1 MKIRIN
7 IRLVGIAILAIIA
20 TVIGITI
27 IYYNLFEGQVRSDLS
42 VSAKLLKDTRYFESV
57 DIDVDQID
65 LSTDLDELRVTWID
79 KDGTVLYDNDAS
91 AEQLQNHFDRPEIQE
106 AFKQGEGEAVRRS
119 DTMNEDTFYYALRL
133 DNGTVL
139 RVATNAQSIWAVF
152 ISAIPIILLIILLI
166 ISICIVIS
174 HLLTK
179 QFLKPIEMMAENLE
193 NADYESPYREL
204 DPLAEMLRTQ
214 HTDILSAAKAR
225 QDFTANVSH
234 ELKTPLTAISG
245 YAELLE
251 GGMVGAE
258 KQKHFYQEIRKN
270 ADRLLALIND
280 ILRLSDLDRKDSEL
294 HFTEVD
300 LYETVSECMEVLSV
314 NAKQRNVT
322 IELEGETSIVCGN
335 KDMLKEL
342 VENLGQNAIRY
353 NNPNGKVKISVGT
366 IDGQVALTVKDNG
379 IGIPVS
385 EQQRIFERFYRV
397 DKSRSKATGGTGLG
411 LAIVKHIVEIHDAK
425 IELESAPGA
434 GTTISVLF

>member
-91 AEQLQNHFDRPEIQE
+91 AELLQNHYDRPEIQE

-204 DPLAEMLRTQ
+204 DPLAEKLRSQ

-258 KQKHFYQEIRKN
+258 KQNHFYHEIRKN

-300 LYETVSECMEVLSV
+300 LYETASECMEVLSV

-397 DKSRSKATGGTGLG
+397 DKSRSIATGGTGLG

>member
-20 TVIGITI
+20 TVIGTTI

-91 AEQLQNHFDRPEIQE
+91 AELLQNHYDRPEIQE

-258 KQKHFYQEIRKN
+258 KQNHFYHEIRKN

-300 LYETVSECMEVLSV
+300 LYETASECMEVLSV

>member
-251 GGMVGAE
+251 GGMVGPE

-300 LYETVSECMEVLSV
+300 LYETASECMEVLSV

-366 IDGQVALTVKDNG
+366 IDDQVALTVKDNG

>member
-1 MKIRIN
+1 MKKRIN

-42 VSAKLLKDTRYFESV
+42 VSAKLLKDTQYFESV

-91 AEQLQNHFDRPEIQE
+91 VELLQNHFDRPEIQE
-106 AFKQGEGEAVRRS
+106 AFEQGEGETVRRS

-166 ISICIVIS
+166 ISICIAIS

-204 DPLAEMLRTQ
+204 DPLAEKLRSQ

-258 KQKHFYQEIRKN
+258 KQNHFYQEIRKN

-322 IELEGETSIVCGN
+322 IELEGKTSIVCGN

-425 IELESAPGA
+425 IELDSAPGV

>member
-1 MKIRIN
+1 MKKRIN

-42 VSAKLLKDTRYFESV
+42 VSAKLLKDTQYFESV
-57 DIDVDQID
+57 YIDVDQID

-91 AEQLQNHFDRPEIQE
+91 AELLQNHFDRPEIQE
-106 AFKQGEGEAVRRS
+106 AFEQGEGETVRRS

-166 ISICIVIS
+166 ISICIAIS

-204 DPLAEMLRTQ
+204 DPLVERLRTQ

-258 KQKHFYQEIRKN
+258 KQNHFYQEIRKN

-322 IELEGETSIVCGN
+322 IELEGKTSIVCGN

-397 DKSRSKATGGTGLG
+397 DKSRLKATGGTGLG

-425 IELESAPGA
+425 IELDSAPGV

>member
-79 KDGTVLYDNDAS
+79 KDGAVLYDNDAS
-91 AEQLQNHFDRPEIQE
+91 AELLQNHYDRPEIQE

-166 ISICIVIS
+166 ISICIAIS

-258 KQKHFYQEIRKN
+258 KQNHFYHEIRKN

>member
-27 IYYNLFEGQVRSDLS
+27 IYYNLFVGQVQSDLS
-42 VSAKLLKDTRYFESV
+42 VSAKLLKDTQYFESA
-57 DIDVDQID
+57 DIDTDKID

-91 AEQLQNHFDRPEIQE
+91 AELLQNHFDRPEIQG
-106 AFKQGEGEAVRRS
+106 AFEHGEGETIRRS

-152 ISAIPIILLIILLI
+152 ISAIPIILLIVLLI
-166 ISICIVIS
+166 IAICVAIS
-174 HLLTK
+174 RMLTK
-179 QFLKPIEMMAENLE
+179 QLLRPIEMMAENLE

-204 DPLAEMLRTQ
+204 DPLAEMLLTQ
-214 HTDILSAAKAR
+214 HTDVLSAAKAR

-258 KQKHFYQEIRKN
+258 QQNHFYQEIRKN

-280 ILRLSDLDRKDSEL
+280 ILRLSDLDRKDPEL

-300 LYETVSECMEVLSV
+300 LFETASECMEALAVS
-314 NAKQRNVT
+314 ARQRNVT
-322 IELEGETSIVCGN
+322 LELEGKPAFVRGN

-342 VENLGQNAIRY
+342 VENLSQNAIRY
-353 NNPNGKVKISVGT
+353 NNPGGKVKISVGR
-366 IDGQVALTVKDNG
+366 IDGRIALTVRDNG
-379 IGIPVS
+379 IGIPAS

-397 DKSRSKATGGTGLG
+397 DKSRSRATGGTGLG
-411 LAIVKHIVEIHDAK
+411 LAIVKHIVEIHDAN
-425 IELESAPGA
+425 IELDSAPGV

>member
-1 MKIRIN
+1 M
-7 IRLVGIAILAIIA
+7 LAIIA

-42 VSAKLLKDTRYFESV
+42 VSAKLLKDTQYFESV

-91 AEQLQNHFDRPEIQE
+91 AELLQNHFGRPEIQA
-106 AFKQGEGEAVRRS
+106 AFEKGEGEAVRRS

-152 ISAIPIILLIILLI
+152 VSAIPIILLIILLI

-193 NADYESPYREL
+193 NADYESPYKEL

-251 GGMVGAE
+251 GGMIGAE
-258 KQKHFYQEIRKN
+258 KQNHFYQEIRKN
-270 ADRLLALIND
+270 TDRLLALIND

-294 HFTEVD
+294 HFTKVD
-300 LYETVSECMEVLSV
+300 LYETVSECMEILSV

-322 IELEGETSIVCGN
+322 IELEGKTSIVCGN

-353 NNPNGKVKISVGT
+353 NNSGGKVKISVGK
-366 IDGQVALTVKDNG
+366 IDGRTALTVKDNG
-379 IGIPVS
+379 IGIPAS

-425 IELESAPGA
+425 IEVDSAPGV

>member
-166 ISICIVIS
+166 ISICIAIS

-258 KQKHFYQEIRKN
+258 KQNHFYHEIRKN

>member
-1 MKIRIN
+1 MKKRIN

-42 VSAKLLKDTRYFESV
+42 VSAKLLKDTQYFESV

-91 AEQLQNHFDRPEIQE
+91 AELLQNHFDRPEIQE
-106 AFKQGEGEAVRRS
+106 AFEQGEGETVRRS

-258 KQKHFYQEIRKN
+258 KQNHFYHEIRKN

>member
-7 IRLVGIAILAIIA
+7 IRLIGIAILAIIA

-42 VSAKLLKDTRYFESV
+42 VSAKLLKDTQYFESV

-91 AEQLQNHFDRPEIQE
+91 AELLQNHYDRPEIQE

-152 ISAIPIILLIILLI
+152 KSAIPIILLIILLI
-166 ISICIVIS
+166 ISICIAIS

-179 QFLKPIEMMAENLE
+179 QLLKPIEMMAENLE

-214 HTDILSAAKAR
+214 HTDILSAAKVR

-258 KQKHFYQEIRKN
+258 KQNHFYHEIRKN

-300 LYETVSECMEVLSV
+300 LYEIVSESMEVLSV

-322 IELEGETSIVCGN
+322 IELEGKTSIVCGN

-411 LAIVKHIVEIHDAK
+411 LAIVKHIVEIHGAK

>member
-42 VSAKLLKDTRYFESV
+42 VSAKLLKDTQYFESV

-91 AEQLQNHFDRPEIQE
+91 VELLQNHFDRPEIQE
-106 AFKQGEGEAVRRS
+106 AFEQGEGETVRRS

-166 ISICIVIS
+166 ISICIAIS

-204 DPLAEMLRTQ
+204 DPLVERLRTQ

-258 KQKHFYQEIRKN
+258 KQNHFYHEIRKN

-322 IELEGETSIVCGN
+322 IELEGKTSIVCGN

-425 IELESAPGA
+425 IELDSAPGV

>member
-1 MKIRIN
+1 MKKRIN

-42 VSAKLLKDTRYFESV
+42 VSAKLLKDTKYFESV

-91 AEQLQNHFDRPEIQE
+91 AEQLQNHYDRPEIQE
-106 AFKQGEGEAVRRS
+106 AFEQGEGEAVRRS

-139 RVATNAQSIWAVF
+139 RVATNTQSIWAVF
-152 ISAIPIILLIILLI
+152 KSAIPIILLIILLI
-166 ISICIVIS
+166 ISICIAIS

-179 QFLKPIEMMAENLE
+179 QLLKPIEVMVENLE

-258 KQKHFYQEIRKN
+258 KQNHFYHEIRKN

-379 IGIPVS
+379 IGIPAS

-425 IELESAPGA
+425 IELDSAPGV

>member
-7 IRLVGIAILAIIA
+7 IRLIGIAILAIIA

-42 VSAKLLKDTRYFESV
+42 VSAKLLKDTQYFESV

-91 AEQLQNHFDRPEIQE
+91 AELLQNHYDRPEIQE

-152 ISAIPIILLIILLI
+152 KSAIPIILLIILLI
-166 ISICIVIS
+166 ISICIAIS

-179 QFLKPIEMMAENLE
+179 QLLKPIEMMAENLE

-214 HTDILSAAKAR
+214 HTDILSAAKVR

-258 KQKHFYQEIRKN
+258 KQNHFYHEIRKN

-300 LYETVSECMEVLSV
+300 LYEIVSESMEVLSV

-322 IELEGETSIVCGN
+322 IELEGKTSIVCGN

-411 LAIVKHIVEIHDAK
+411 LAIVKHIVEIHGAK

-434 GTTISVLF
+434 GTTISVLS

>member
-1 MKIRIN
+1 MKKRIN

-42 VSAKLLKDTRYFESV
+42 VSAKLLKDTQYFESV

-91 AEQLQNHFDRPEIQE
+91 VELLQNHFDRPEIQE
-106 AFKQGEGEAVRRS
+106 AFEQGEGETVRRS

-166 ISICIVIS
+166 ISICIAIS

-204 DPLAEMLRTQ
+204 DPLVERLRTQ

-258 KQKHFYQEIRKN
+258 KQNHFYQEIRKN

-322 IELEGETSIVCGN
+322 IELEGKTSIVCGN

-425 IELESAPGA
+425 IELDSAPGV

>member
-42 VSAKLLKDTRYFESV
+42 VSAKLLKDTKYFETV

-91 AEQLQNHFDRPEIQE
+91 AELLQNHFDRPEIQA
-106 AFKQGEGEAVRRS
+106 AFEQGEGEAVRRS

-166 ISICIVIS
+166 ISICIAIS

-179 QFLKPIEMMAENLE
+179 QFLKPIEIMAENLE

-234 ELKTPLTAISG
+234 ELMTPLTAISG

-258 KQKHFYQEIRKN
+258 KQNHFYQEIRKN

-322 IELEGETSIVCGN
+322 IELEGKTSIVCGN

-366 IDGQVALTVKDNG
+366 IDGQVALIVKDNG
-379 IGIPVS
+379 IGIPAS

-425 IELESAPGA
+425 IELDSAPGV

>member
-1 MKIRIN
+1 MKKRIN

-42 VSAKLLKDTRYFESV
+42 VSAKLLKDTQYFESV

-91 AEQLQNHFDRPEIQE
+91 VELLQNHFDRPEIQE
-106 AFKQGEGEAVRRS
+106 AFEQGEGETVRRS

-166 ISICIVIS
+166 ISICIAIS

-204 DPLAEMLRTQ
+204 DPLVERLRTQ

-258 KQKHFYQEIRKN
+258 KQNHFYQEIRKN

-425 IELESAPGA
+425 IELDSAPGV

>member
-91 AEQLQNHFDRPEIQE
+91 AELLQNHYDRPEIQE

-204 DPLAEMLRTQ
+204 DPLAEKLRSQ

-258 KQKHFYQEIRKN
+258 KQNHFYHEIRKN

>member
-79 KDGTVLYDNDAS
+79 KDGAVLYDNDAS
-91 AEQLQNHFDRPEIQE
+91 AELLQNHFDRPEIQE

-204 DPLAEMLRTQ
+204 DPLAEKLRSQ

-258 KQKHFYQEIRKN
+258 KQNHFYHEIRKN

-322 IELEGETSIVCGN
+322 IELEGKRVLSAETKICS
-335 KDMLKEL
+335 KSWLKIW
-342 VENLGQNAIRY
+342 GRMQ
-353 NNPNGKVKISVGT
+353 SDT
-366 IDGQVALTVKDNG
+366 I
-379 IGIPVS
+379 IPMA
-385 EQQRIFERFYRV
+385 R
-397 DKSRSKATGGTGLG
+397 
-411 LAIVKHIVEIHDAK
+411 
-425 IELESAPGA
+425 
-434 GTTISVLF
+434 

>member
-42 VSAKLLKDTRYFESV
+42 VSAKLLKDTKYFETV

-91 AEQLQNHFDRPEIQE
+91 AELLQNHFDRPEIQA
-106 AFKQGEGEAVRRS
+106 AFEQGEGEAVRRS

-166 ISICIVIS
+166 ISICIAIS

-179 QFLKPIEMMAENLE
+179 QFLKPIEIMAKNLE

-214 HTDILSAAKAR
+214 HTVILSAAKAR

-258 KQKHFYQEIRKN
+258 KQSHFYQEIRKN

-322 IELEGETSIVCGN
+322 IELEGKTSIVCGN

-379 IGIPVS
+379 IGIPAS

-397 DKSRSKATGGTGLG
+397 DKSRSKATGGTRLG

-425 IELESAPGA
+425 IELDNAPGV

>member
-79 KDGTVLYDNDAS
+79 KDGAVLYDNDAS

-204 DPLAEMLRTQ
+204 DPLAEKLRSQ

>member
-1 MKIRIN
+1 MKKRIN

-27 IYYNLFEGQVRSDLS
+27 IYYNLCEGQVRSDLS
-42 VSAKLLKDTRYFESV
+42 VSAKLLKDTQYFESV

-91 AEQLQNHFDRPEIQE
+91 VELLQNHFDRPEIQE

-204 DPLAEMLRTQ
+204 DPLVERLRTQ

-258 KQKHFYQEIRKN
+258 KQNHFYQEIRKN

-322 IELEGETSIVCGN
+322 IELEGKTSIVCGN

-425 IELESAPGA
+425 IELDSAPGV

>member
-91 AEQLQNHFDRPEIQE
+91 AELLQNHYDRPEIQE

-204 DPLAEMLRTQ
+204 DPLVERLRTQ

-258 KQKHFYQEIRKN
+258 KQNHFYHEIRKN

>member
-20 TVIGITI
+20 TVIGTTM

-42 VSAKLLKDTRYFESV
+42 VSAKLLKDTKYFESV

-91 AEQLQNHFDRPEIQE
+91 AEQLQNHYDRPEIQE

-166 ISICIVIS
+166 ISICIAIS

-179 QFLKPIEMMAENLE
+179 QLLKPIEVMVENLE

-214 HTDILSAAKAR
+214 HTDILSAAKVR

-251 GGMVGAE
+251 GGMVGPE
-258 KQKHFYQEIRKN
+258 KQNHFYQEIRKN

-322 IELEGETSIVCGN
+322 IELEGERSIVWGN

-366 IDGQVALTVKDNG
+366 MDGQVALTVKDNG
-379 IGIPVS
+379 IGIPAS

-425 IELESAPGA
+425 IELDSAPGV